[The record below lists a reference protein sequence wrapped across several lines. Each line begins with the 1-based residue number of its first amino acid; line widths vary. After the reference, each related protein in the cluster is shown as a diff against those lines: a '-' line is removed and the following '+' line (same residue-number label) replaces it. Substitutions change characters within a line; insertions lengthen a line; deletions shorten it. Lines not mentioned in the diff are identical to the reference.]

1 MDSEQKFTEEG
12 LFLEFDVS
20 VFIHELEDK
29 DLINDI
35 LLKLVGVKPND
46 DMSIAMACLG
56 RFFFVDYFIDGGD
69 LLVFE
74 GIEEIDVDE
83 YLDLI
88 LEGIEYIK

>member
-1 MDSEQKFTEEG
+1 MDSEQKFTEEA
-12 LFLEFDVS
+12 LFLDFDVS
-20 VFIHELEDK
+20 VFIHELEDN

-35 LLKLVGVKPND
+35 LLKLIGVKPND
-46 DMSIAMACLG
+46 DMSITMACLG
-56 RFFFVDYFIDGGD
+56 RFFFVNYFIDDED

-88 LEGIEYIK
+88 LEGLEHIK